1 MARRRRRKS
10 GARRIADI
18 LDTPQTDLNRAMRSA
33 GKGFFVSEENPEAG
47 LSRGTYRGIR
57 VVRAEYQSMRRRIRR
72 IETGREDA
80 KADVLDALKRFDSAL
95 AAYSKALPQGNTD
108 AGVAALVTAARRAK
122 RASAD
127 LEKARG
133 LLT

>member
-1 MARRRRRKS
+1 MARRRGKS

-18 LDTPQTDLNRAMRSA
+18 LDTPQTDLNRAMATA
-33 GKGFFVSEENPEAG
+33 GKGFFVSAQDPDASV
-47 LSRGTYRGIR
+47 SRGTYRGIR
-57 VVRAEYQSMRRRIRR
+57 VVRAEYQSMRRRIRE

-80 KADVLDALKRFDSAL
+80 KADVLDALTRFDSAL
-95 AAYSKALPQGNTD
+95 GAYAKALPAGNGGD
-108 AGVAALVTAARRAK
+108 GAAALGKAASKAK

-133 LLT
+133 KLT